1 MKQKG
6 EILMKTKILIIMLL
20 VLTVGCG
27 SFNEGQAEL
36 HINKNI
42 STGQELLDLK
52 AALDEGIINQEEF
65 EKLRE
70 DIINSNQ
77 EFVIDI
83 EEFENLDGDTSESVK
98 IRININGDD
107 IVSIDSEEE

>member
-1 MKQKG
+1 
-6 EILMKTKILIIMLL
+6 MLA
-20 VLTVGCG
+20 VLFVSCG
-27 SFNEGQAEL
+27 SFNEGHAEL

-42 STGQELLDLK
+42 STGQELLDLQE
-52 AALDEGIINQEEF
+52 ALDRQIITEQEFDKLREGIING
-65 EKLRE
+65 
-70 DIINSNQ
+70 NQ

-83 EEFENLDGDTSESVK
+83 EEFENLDGDVSESVK

>member
-42 STGQELLDLK
+42 STGQELLDLQE
-52 AALDEGIINQEEF
+52 ALDKDIISKEEF
-65 EKLRE
+65 EEQRTKILE
-70 DIINSNQ
+70 GNQ
-77 EFVIDI
+77 SFEIDI
-83 EEFENLDGDTSESVK
+83 EEFENFDGDTSESVK

-107 IVSIDSEEE
+107 IEFNTEED

>member
-42 STGQELLDLK
+42 STGQELLDLQE
-52 AALDEGIINQEEF
+52 ALDKDIISKEEF
-65 EKLRE
+65 EEQRTKILE
-70 DIINSNQ
+70 GNQ
-77 EFVIDI
+77 SFEIDI
-83 EEFENLDGDTSESVK
+83 EEDIDDGSENVK
-98 IRININGDD
+98 IRINVNG
-107 IVSIDSEEE
+107 

>member
-1 MKQKG
+1 MKQK
-6 EILMKTKILIIMLL
+6 IIVLMLATLIIS
-20 VLTVGCG
+20 CG
-27 SFNEGQAEL
+27 SFNEADGQAEL

-42 STGQELLDLK
+42 TTGQELLDLK
-52 AALDEGIINQEEF
+52 AALDEGVINQEEF

-70 DIINSNQ
+70 NIINGNQ

-83 EEFENLDGDTSESVK
+83 EEFENLDGDVNESVK

>member
-1 MKQKG
+1 MKQK
-6 EILMKTKILIIMLL
+6 IIVLMLATLI
-20 VLTVGCG
+20 VSCG
-27 SFNEGQAEL
+27 SFNEGRAEL

-52 AALDEGIINQEEF
+52 AALNEGIINQEEF
-65 EKLRE
+65 DKLRE
-70 DIINSNQ
+70 GIIKGNQ

-107 IVSIDSEEE
+107 IVSINREEE